1 MLRAY
6 TRGPAGPP
14 YAAMYDSRVLDLSD
28 AGIVCDRFIDWSV
41 KNWHRPRGRV
51 TLRIRMA
58 DESPH
63 CADIRMSL
71 DIPSVIN
78 VTDETEPVLLRLVPA
93 LAGLGPRALA
103 ILADIAERLQ
113 RGARQYGGDFDD
125 KPRDWRREANEEA
138 LDYMVYMT
146 MAYMEERERRAAD
159 EARQK
164 AAVRLHDQTLASLAG
179 TPTLSRPPR
188 RQTDPTKPVIESF
201 HTPVS
206 ACGCYVC
213 APEAREDWEKTRD
226 GCG

>member
-1 MLRAY
+1 
-6 TRGPAGPP
+6 
-14 YAAMYDSRVLDLSD
+14 
-28 AGIVCDRFIDWSV
+28 
-41 KNWHRPRGRV
+41 
-51 TLRIRMA
+51 
-58 DESPH
+58 
-63 CADIRMSL
+63 MSL

-164 AAVRLHDQTLASLAG
+164 AAVRLQWPPDHDSADMLCACVACSGRRNNLIQ
-179 TPTLSRPPR
+179 SRPTSAAENAQLEYMKGRPPNWSGPPR
-188 RQTDPTKPVIESF
+188 LQTNPTKPVIEGF

-206 ACGCYVC
+206 VCGCYVC
-213 APEAREDWEKTRD
+213 APAAREDWEKTRD